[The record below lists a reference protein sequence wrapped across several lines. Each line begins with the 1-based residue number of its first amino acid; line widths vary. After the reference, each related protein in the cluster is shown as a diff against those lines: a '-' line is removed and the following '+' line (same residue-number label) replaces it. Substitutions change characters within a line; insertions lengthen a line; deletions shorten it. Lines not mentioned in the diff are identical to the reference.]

1 MDFQSTL
8 DYLYSFV
15 NYEANPAEM
24 YAPERFNLDR
34 VRGLLKSLANPHG
47 RYASVHIAGTKGKG
61 SLAAMVE
68 SVLRAAGYGTGL
80 FTSPHLQ
87 DFCERIQVGGKMIPH
102 DSLSEIVTEMRP
114 HIAETPNIT
123 LYEISTVI
131 ALEWFAR
138 QGVEIAV
145 IEVGLG
151 GRLDA
156 TNVISPAV
164 CAITPI
170 SFDHVD
176 LLGDTIESIANE
188 KAGII
193 KSGVPAI
200 VAPQSAKAQLV
211 LQERAA
217 AVGAPLINV
226 VAEWAWKCAGH
237 TAAGQRFILWQTNR
251 PQEESAYQLPLIGE
265 HQIENAAVAVALVYE
280 LREQGWRISQQA
292 IARGL
297 KTLQWPARCEVI
309 LGKPPTMLDCAHN
322 RASAK
327 RLAETLENYFP
338 GLRRILLFGAM
349 RDKDVAGMFAE
360 LLPGC
365 STAIMTSTE
374 TARAMRP
381 TELIQ
386 LAKDYNCK
394 IFPAANLSSALAQAK
409 YAATQDGIVI
419 VTGSVALAGAAHA
432 ALMKETALSAAVQ
445 V

>member
-15 NYEANPAEM
+15 NYEAKPADV

-68 SVLRAAGYGTGL
+68 SVLRAAGYSTGL

-87 DFCERIQVGGKMIPH
+87 DFCERIQVGREMIPH
-102 DSLSEIVTEMRP
+102 DSLSELVTELRP
-114 HIAETPNIT
+114 HIADTPDIT

-156 TNVISPAV
+156 TNVIAPAV

-170 SFDHVD
+170 SFDHVE
-176 LLGDTIESIANE
+176 LLGDTIESIAIE

-193 KSGVPAI
+193 KSGVPAV
-200 VAPQSAKAQLV
+200 VAPQSAEAQLV
-211 LQERAA
+211 LEERAA
-217 AVGAPLINV
+217 AVGATLINV
-226 VAEWAWKCAGH
+226 VAEWTWRRAGH
-237 TAAGQRFILWQTNR
+237 TAAGQRFVLWPTNR
-251 PQEESAYQLPLIGE
+251 PQEECTYQLPLIGD
-265 HQIENAAVAVALVYE
+265 HQTENAAVAVALVQQ

-309 LGKPPTMLDCAHN
+309 PGKPPAMLDCAHN
-322 RASAK
+322 RVSAK
-327 RLAETLENYFP
+327 RLAETLQDYFP
-338 GLRRILLFGAM
+338 GLRRVLVFGAM
-349 RDKDVAGMFAE
+349 RDKDVAGMLAE

-365 STAIMTSTE
+365 STAIMTSTA

-381 TELIQ
+381 TDLVQ
-386 LAKDYNCK
+386 SAKDYNCE
-394 IFPAANLSSALAQAK
+394 ISSAADLSSALAQAK
-409 YAATQDGIVI
+409 RAATQNGIVV

-432 ALMKETALSAAVQ
+432 ELMKATALSTAVQ

>member
-15 NYEANPAEM
+15 NYEANPGKV

-34 VRGLLKSLANPHG
+34 VRGLLKSLANPHS

-87 DFCERIQVGGKMIPH
+87 DFCERIQVGGKMIPR
-102 DSLSEIVTEMRP
+102 DSLAEIVTELRP

-156 TNVISPAV
+156 TNVISPSI

-170 SFDHVD
+170 SFDHVE
-176 LLGDTIESIANE
+176 LLGDTIESIAIE

-193 KSGVPAI
+193 KSGVPVI
-200 VAPQSAKAQLV
+200 VAPQPAKAQLV

-217 AVGAPLINV
+217 TVRAPLTTV
-226 VAEWAWKCAGH
+226 VTEWGWRSTEH
-237 TAAGQRFILWQTNR
+237 TAAGQRFIIWHTNR
-251 PQEESAYQLPLIGE
+251 PHEECTYQLPVIGE
-265 HQIENAAVAVALVYE
+265 HQIENAAVAVALVQE

-297 KTLQWPARCEVI
+297 KTLQWPARCEI
-309 LGKPPTMLDCAHN
+309 MLGRPPTMLDCAHN

-327 RLAETLENYFP
+327 RLAETLQDYFP
-338 GLRRILLFGAM
+338 GLRRILVFGAM
-349 RDKDVAGMFAE
+349 RDKDVTGMFAE

-365 STAIMTSTE
+365 SIAIMTSTA

-381 TELIQ
+381 TDLVQ

-394 IFPAANLSSALAQAK
+394 ISPAADLSSALAQAK
-409 YAATQDGIVI
+409 HSAKQDGIVV
-419 VTGSVALAGAAHA
+419 VTGSVALAGAAYA
-432 ALMKETALSAAVQ
+432 ALTKETDLLPAVH